1 MMAGLH
7 TTRRQPQLIYLGAV
21 RAMIRISL
29 AVALACCSGTMAT
42 AADELYRA
50 QAIVTGQGEANRI
63 VGFASC
69 LEDVLIKV
77 SGAQKL
83 AGDRRLAA
91 YKSSAK
97 DLVRAFSYRDQMS
110 GTPTRDEQGTRD
122 RPYDLIVDF
131 DEKKIDDL
139 LRAIRLKPWLSH
151 RPVLAVFVEMQQG
164 PKKYMVTA
172 DADQAALQRESLL
185 AAAARRGMRVVLPG
199 SAALAESSINGAE
212 FGTTSS
218 ALGSVA
224 ARQGGEVA
232 LIGRLVWVDRELG
245 WATQWQMDWHRRTR
259 RWRVRG
265 VTFDEAFRRGIG
277 GAAQILSGNGD
288 PA

>member
-1 MMAGLH
+1 
-7 TTRRQPQLIYLGAV
+7 LIYSGLV
-21 RAMIRISL
+21 RAIIRISL
-29 AVALACCSGTMAT
+29 AVTLTCCSGARAT

-83 AGDRRLAA
+83 AGDRRLAE
-91 YKSSAK
+91 YKSNAK
-97 DLVRAFSYRDQMS
+97 DLVRAFSYHDQMS

-139 LRAIRLKPWLSH
+139 LKVLRLKPWLSH
-151 RPVLAVFVEMQQG
+151 RPILAVLVEMQQG

-172 DADQAALQRESLL
+172 DADQTAIQRESLL
-185 AAAARRGMRVVLPG
+185 AAAARRGMSVVLP
-199 SAALAESSINGAE
+199 
-212 FGTTSS
+212 
-218 ALGSVA
+218 SVA
-224 ARQGGEVA
+224 ALVKSGIKAAELTAMPSSTLASRAAEQGGEVA
-232 LIGRLVWVDRELG
+232 LVGRLVWDDRELG
-245 WATQWQMDWHRRTR
+245 WATQWQADWQGRTH

>member
-1 MMAGLH
+1 
-7 TTRRQPQLIYLGAV
+7 
-21 RAMIRISL
+21 
-29 AVALACCSGTMAT
+29 MAT
-42 AADELYRA
+42 AADDLYRA

-63 VGFASC
+63 IGFASC

-91 YKSSAK
+91 YKSNAK
-97 DLVRAFSYRDQMS
+97 SFVRAFSYHDQMS

-131 DEKKIDDL
+131 DDKKIDDL
-139 LRAIRLKPWLSH
+139 LRAFRLKPWLSH
-151 RPVLAVFVEMQQG
+151 RPILAVFVEMQQG
-164 PKKYMVTA
+164 PKKYVVTA
-172 DADQAALQRESLL
+172 DADQAAIQRESLL
-185 AAAARRGMRVVLPG
+185 AAAARRGMTVVLP
-199 SAALAESSINGAE
+199 STAALAESSIHGAE
-212 FGTTSS
+212 FGTMTSS
-218 ALGSVA
+218 RLGSVA
-224 ARQGGEVA
+224 AQQGGEVA

-245 WATQWQMDWHRRTR
+245 WATQWQMDWQSRTR

-277 GAAQILSGNGD
+277 GAAQILSDNGD

>member
-1 MMAGLH
+1 VATRH
-7 TTRRQPQLIYLGAV
+7 TIRRRPHLMYLSVV
-21 RAMIRISL
+21 RAIIRISL
-29 AVALACCSGTMAT
+29 TVTLTCCSGTMVT

-77 SGAQKL
+77 SGAQNL

-91 YKSSAK
+91 YKSNAK
-97 DLVRAFSYRDQMS
+97 GLVRAFSYHDQMS

-122 RPYDLIVDF
+122 RPYDLTVDF
-131 DEKKIDDL
+131 DETKIDNL
-139 LRAIRLKPWLSH
+139 LKALHIKPWLSH

-164 PKKYMVTA
+164 LKSYMVTA
-172 DADQAALQRESLL
+172 DADQAAIQRESLL
-185 AAAARRGMRVVLPG
+185 AAAARRGMTVVLP
-199 SAALAESSINGAE
+199 SAAALAESSIYGAE
-212 FGTTSS
+212 FGTTTSS
-218 ALGSVA
+218 KFGSVA

-232 LIGRLVWVDRELG
+232 LIGRLVWDDRELG
-245 WATQWQMDWHRRTR
+245 WATQWRMDWQNRTHR
-259 RWRVRG
+259 WQVRG

>member
-1 MMAGLH
+1 VATRH
-7 TTRRQPQLIYLGAV
+7 TTSRQPHLIYPGVV
-21 RAMIRISL
+21 RAIIRISL
-29 AVALACCSGTMAT
+29 TVALMCCRGTMAT
-42 AADELYRA
+42 AADDLYRA

-77 SGAQKL
+77 SGAQNL

-91 YKSSAK
+91 YKSNAK
-97 DLVRAFSYRDQMS
+97 DFVRAFNYHDQMS

-122 RPYDLIVDF
+122 RPYDLTVDF
-131 DEKKIDDL
+131 DEAKIDDL
-139 LRAIRLKPWLSH
+139 LQALHIKPWPSH

-164 PKKYMVTA
+164 LKSYMVTA
-172 DADQAALQRESLL
+172 DADRAAIQRESLL
-185 AAAARRGMRVVLPG
+185 AAAARRGMTVVLP
-199 SAALAESSINGAE
+199 SAAALAESSITGAE
-212 FGTTSS
+212 FGATTSS
-218 ALGSVA
+218 KFGSVA

-232 LIGRLVWVDRELG
+232 LIGRLVWDDRELG
-245 WATQWQMDWHRRTR
+245 WATQWRIDWQNRTH
-259 RWRVRG
+259 RWRIRG
-265 VTFDEAFRRGIG
+265 VTFDEAFRRAIG

>member
-1 MMAGLH
+1 
-7 TTRRQPQLIYLGAV
+7 
-21 RAMIRISL
+21 MIRISL
-29 AVALACCSGTMAT
+29 TVTLTCCGGTMAT
-42 AADELYRA
+42 AADDLYRA

-63 VGFASC
+63 IGFASC

-91 YKSSAK
+91 YKSNAK
-97 DLVRAFSYRDQMS
+97 GFVRAFSYRDQMS

-139 LRAIRLKPWLSH
+139 LGAFRLKPWLSH
-151 RPVLAVFVEMQQG
+151 RPILAVFVEMQQG
-164 PKKYMVTA
+164 VKKYMVTA

-185 AAAARRGMRVVLPG
+185 AAAARRGMTVVLP
-199 SAALAESSINGAE
+199 SAAALAESSINGAE
-212 FGTTSS
+212 FFGTTTSS
-218 ALGSVA
+218 RLGSVA

-245 WATQWQMDWHRRTR
+245 WATQWQMNWQSRTHR
-259 RWRVRG
+259 WQVRG

-277 GAAQILSGNGD
+277 GAAQILSDNGD